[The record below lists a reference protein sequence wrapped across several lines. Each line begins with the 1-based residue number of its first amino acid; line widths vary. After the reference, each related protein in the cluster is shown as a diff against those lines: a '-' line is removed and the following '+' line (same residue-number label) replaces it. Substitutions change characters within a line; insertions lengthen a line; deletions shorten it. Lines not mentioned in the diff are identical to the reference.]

1 MLIAWTITGK
11 SLPVFRSEGVGF
23 FTKRRWAPAD
33 EVYGALSFIFGT
45 AVTALI
51 AVVIS
56 VPVSLG
62 IALFTT
68 QVSPNWLKK
77 WLVSLTD
84 LVAVVP
90 SVVFG
95 LWGIIFLAPKLVGFF
110 KIDQRMVRR
119 MADTRRHL
127 RKTSEPVAHS

>member
-1 MLIAWTITGK
+1 M
-11 SLPVFRSEGVGF
+11 
-23 FTKRRWAPAD
+23 
-33 EVYGALSFIFGT
+33 
-45 AVTALI
+45 
-51 AVVIS
+51 VIS
-56 VPVSLG
+56 VPVSIG

-68 QVSPNWLKK
+68 QVAPSWLKK

-110 KIDQRMVRR
+110 KMISGWFEGWPV
-119 MADTRRHL
+119 L
-127 RKTSEPVAHS
+127 GNLFGTSAPVARS